1 MPVIRYKDISGPGA
15 VFISTTVID
24 WVPVFSL
31 ETAAKAVCGQLDE
44 TSKRMDIAIIGYVV
58 MPSHLHFLAGLKDVT
73 LLSNFMKTFK
83 SLSSRKILGL
93 ELSNYK
99 NRFVRN
105 GKSRFWMRRFDD
117 LIIYSEKQLK
127 IKLEYIH
134 NNPVREG
141 LTDNAIDWKYSSAAD
156 WLEGKKGM
164 IDIVK
169 DFSWLGLK

>member
-1 MPVIRYKDISGPGA
+1 MPVIRFKNISGPAA
-15 VFISTTVID
+15 VFITTTVID
-24 WVPVFSL
+24 WTPVFSL
-31 ETAAKAVCGQLDE
+31 ESAARVVCGQLNE
-44 TSKRMDIAIIGYVV
+44 TSKRMNIAIIGYVV
-58 MPSHLHFLAGLKDVT
+58 MPSHLHFVGGLKDVKR
-73 LLSNFMKTFK
+73 LSNFMKAFK

-93 ELSNYK
+93 ELRNYK

-105 GKSRFWMRRFDD
+105 GKNRFWMRRFDD

-141 LTDNAIDWKYSSAAD
+141 LTNNAINWKYSSAGD
-156 WLEGKKGM
+156 WLGGERGV

-169 DFSWLGLK
+169 DYSWLDLK